1 VNHRHLL
8 PDEIDLLLDEEVG
21 FGVGPLRAHVQEC
34 EACRARVD
42 EARMVVDALEDL
54 PHFAPNYAFTNK
66 VMAQVPV
73 FVPWHVAARDWIQ
86 QWVPRSSG
94 ARIAMAALAASA
106 ASLMTLA
113 LVWIATDTDLVVA
126 MSAGVGGR
134 MRELVVQAG
143 HALIATI
150 FGEQVFAAVR
160 HAGTAGIALAIIV
173 ILGTLGGS
181 LAGLRALAV
190 ASARKGD

>member
-1 VNHRHLL
+1 MNHRHLL

-21 FGVGPLRAHVQEC
+21 FGVGPLRAHIQDC
-34 EACRARVD
+34 EACRARLD
-42 EARMVVDALEDL
+42 EARVVVDALEDL
-54 PHFAPNYAFTNK
+54 PHFAPSYAFSNQ

-73 FVPWHVAARDWIQ
+73 FVPWHAAAREWIQ
-86 QWVPRSSG
+86 QWVPRSTA
-94 ARIAMAALAASA
+94 ARAVMVALATSA
-106 ASLMTLA
+106 ASVVTLA
-113 LVWIATDTDLVVA
+113 ILWIATDTDLVVA

-143 HALIATI
+143 HGLIATL

-160 HAGTAGIALAIIV
+160 HAGAAGIALAVVVIV
-173 ILGTLGGS
+173 GTLGGS